1 MGITAVAAFGYKEV
15 EGEGERKLRTKASP
29 VIVIVIVIVSA
40 IRWRISLEKR
50 TETMLQNDKKYK

>member
-29 VIVIVIVIVSA
+29 VIVIVSA

>member
-29 VIVIVIVIVSA
+29 VIVIVIVSA

>member
-1 MGITAVAAFGYKEV
+1 MMGITAVAAFGYKEV

-29 VIVIVIVIVSA
+29 VIVIVSA